1 MNSAQS
7 IISPLDI
14 RMKKF
19 SDAVCK
25 MRAAMNNVIIGL
37 ETIPFAAHPFQ
48 QKNATIM
55 GALLRYKDDCN
66 LSQILADAMLNEYD
80 GTEYQRL
87 LLDKAELI
95 DRYTVRYNDTEN
107 NKIISVEYVVPH
119 KNTPEINERWEKFA
133 SPHATIESL
142 NDVNIYTNG
151 NNDKIRILDI
161 TQIMV
166 KDK

>member
-7 IISPLDI
+7 MMNPLDS

-19 SDAVCK
+19 SDGVCK
-25 MRAAMNNVIIGL
+25 MREAMDDIISGL
-37 ETIPFAAHPFQ
+37 EKIPFAAHPFQ
-48 QKNATIM
+48 RRNATIM
-55 GALLRYKDDCN
+55 GALHRYKDEYN
-66 LSQILADAMLNEYD
+66 LSQIIVDAMLMEYD
-80 GTEYQRL
+80 GSEYQCS
-87 LLDKAELI
+87 LLDRAKLI
-95 DRYTVRYNDTEN
+95 DWYTVRYNDTEN

-119 KNTPEINERWEKFA
+119 KNTPEINERWKKFA
-133 SPHATIESL
+133 SPHTTLDSL
-142 NDVNIYTNG
+142 NDINIYTNG